1 MALHE
6 AGQLAM
12 NIVDICASNLNERL
26 VGCSSHDVSRRN
38 GTKLHHQKRA
48 AGQAFTLGAHELD
61 LMLSDEAIA
70 VLLLI
75 GKCEAAAVA
84 GCQLPAPAAHE
95 GGQFERAP
103 PQVVAKAIPE
113 VKVRRCPVLAIAV
126 LGIEHLED
134 AVPVLRA
141 APLVAEELMHRRRG
155 RRCVLNAADLDVP
168 DIAKLHQQVVA
179 VLVRK
184 VVIAE
189 NDLLLSL
196 VAQAPEVARIASNHL
211 PVATLA
217 EKVHEVHGTEAHVVL
232 TFGASFLECAA
243 AIFAIAELK
252 VRR

>member
-12 NIVDICASNLNERL
+12 NIVDICTSDLDKRL
-26 VGCSSHDVSRRN
+26 VRCSPHDVSRRD

-48 AGQAFTLGAHELD
+48 AGQAFALGPHELD

-75 GKCEAAAVA
+75 GKREAAAVA
-84 GCQLPAPAAHE
+84 GCQLPAPATHE

-103 PQVVAKAIPE
+103 PQVVSKAIPE

-126 LGIEHLED
+126 LGIENFED

-141 APLVAEELMHRRRG
+141 APLVAEELMHRSRSRR
-155 RRCVLNAADLDVP
+155 RVLNSADLDVA
-168 DIAKLHQQVVA
+168 DIPKLHQQVVT

-196 VAQAPEVARIASNHL
+196 VAQAPEVACIASNHL
-211 PVATLA
+211 PVAALA
-217 EKVHEVHGTEAHVVL
+217 EKVHEVHGTKAHVVL
-232 TFGASFLECAA
+232 TFRAPLLECAA
-243 AIFAIAELK
+243 AIFAITELK